1 MATDS
6 SARRRRRIG
15 RRSIIIGSLII
26 VFVLLC
32 SGGAFLAWNT
42 AQTAAQQA
50 AAANWQTETAETGAI
65 EASISATGNV
75 EPKAQASINF
85 ETNGTIVEI
94 LVKPGDTVTAGQAL
108 AKIDDITLQLGLERA
123 QAELKRAEADYQKAV
138 EGATPQEIA
147 EAEAQVASAQGNYQ
161 AVAGNVT
168 RADIAAAQARLEQ
181 AREELAQLEA
191 GPQSQDLRN
200 AESAAQQAESELAS
214 QRDSLSQAK
223 TNAQIELE
231 RATNELTK
239 AQTAFATAKGNWD
252 FVNESGR
259 DPSNPDT
266 INPETGREVA
276 NKVNNTQRQQYYD
289 AFVQAEATL
298 RSAEAAVQQAQAAY
312 DTARQA
318 EVTGVQS
325 VEQQLAKAQAD
336 LDEVRAGP
344 KADRLA
350 AARASVQSAQA
361 ELAKLTGAN
370 RSGSLAQAQA
380 GIDSARAALERL
392 TSGPRTS
399 DLAIAEASVEV
410 AKVSLKEAERSLE
423 EAILKAPF
431 AGTVADVNLRIGESS
446 GSSGLSS
453 SSSSTSSSSASSGAI
468 VLADLSNFKVEV
480 PVDELDVAQ
489 LEPQQPVRITFDAL
503 PDQEIE
509 GTITNIAPLATRS
522 QQGTTTYEVTAEI
535 TPGDAPI
542 RAGMTASVEIITES
556 KPEAVLVPR
565 RAVQIEDGKNYVYVP
580 TAGPPDT
587 TTGRPASERR
597 EVTLGLSNDE
607 FVEITQG
614 LQAGEQVLVQDVVS
628 TFNPVGG

>member
-1 MATDS
+1 
-6 SARRRRRIG
+6 
-15 RRSIIIGSLII
+15 
-26 VFVLLC
+26 
-32 SGGAFLAWNT
+32 
-42 AQTAAQQA
+42 
-50 AAANWQTETAETGAI
+50 
-65 EASISATGNV
+65 
-75 EPKAQASINF
+75 
-85 ETNGTIVEI
+85 
-94 LVKPGDTVTAGQAL
+94 
-108 AKIDDITLQLGLERA
+108 
-123 QAELKRAEADYQKAV
+123 
-138 EGATPQEIA
+138 
-147 EAEAQVASAQGNYQ
+147 
-161 AVAGNVT
+161 
-168 RADIAAAQARLEQ
+168 
-181 AREELAQLEA
+181 
-191 GPQSQDLRN
+191 
-200 AESAAQQAESELAS
+200 LAS

-231 RATNELTK
+231 RTANELTK
-239 AQTAFATAKGNWD
+239 AQAAFATAKGNWD

-298 RSAEAAVQQAQAAY
+298 RSAEAAIQQATAAY

-325 VEQQLAKAQAD
+325 AEQQAAKSQAD

-361 ELAKLTGAN
+361 ELAKLTGAS
-370 RSGSLAQAQA
+370 RSGSLTQAQA
-380 GIDSARAALERL
+380 GIDSARAALERIA
-392 TSGPRTS
+392 SGPRAS

-410 AKVSLKEAERSLE
+410 AKVSLKEAERSLGD
-423 EAILKAPF
+423 ATLTSPF

-453 SSSSTSSSSASSGAI
+453 SSSTTSTTSSASTGAI

-489 LEPQQPVRITFDAL
+489 LALQQPVRISFDAL

-556 KPEAVLVPR
+556 KPGAILVPR
-565 RAVQIEDGKNYVYVP
+565 RAVQIEDGQNYVYVP
-580 TAGPPDT
+580 TAGSPDT